1 MGEQQISRVSPITLF
16 YSYAHEDELLR
27 NQLEKHLSLL
37 RRQGLIS
44 EWYDR
49 QILAGDEWAHDIDEH
64 LETAW
69 IILLL
74 ISPDFLASDY
84 CYDIEMRR
92 ALERHSRGEARVIPI
107 ILRPCDWRTS
117 PFAHLQ
123 CLPRDGKPITEWDN
137 QDTALR
143 EITQGVRRV
152 LEQRATSAHPT
163 PRFSPIDRQSRLR
176 KRKRV
181 RTIWIEG
188 VLEQSLHQAVRIELG
203 LQEQP
208 DALANPWHLV
218 VQETNLPSQQLP
230 VGTRIIQIYDDA
242 NGELLILGGPGAGK
256 TTLLL
261 ELTRD
266 LLARAELDDTFP
278 IPVVFNL
285 SSWAQKQASLA
296 DWLIEELAIKYQI
309 PKKLG
314 RAWVTQEHIL
324 PLLDGLDEVREEV
337 REACVLAIN
346 NHYTLHQAVSP
357 VVCSRRVEYFAQ
369 KRRVAFLCAVSIL
382 PLTMRQ
388 IDTYLGSMGGQ
399 LETVGRILRE
409 SAALQELATT
419 PLMLSVLTLAYQGK
433 STEDILTL
441 NLVDIQQRHLFATYI
456 EQMLTRRSL
465 YPHFPA
471 QQTIQWLS
479 WLARQMLQ
487 HNQTEFFVELM
498 QPDWLLSYRRRLA
511 YYTSVGLAIGIP
523 FGLTIGLA
531 IWLVAGPTFG
541 LVDLLLIGT
550 PVGLGFGSIIGLQ
563 TEIHPTEITDWSW
576 RKMWSIFVNG
586 LLTIQVS
593 VLVLVFVALLVLVLA
608 FLSLQLD
615 IAHLTGLLTVQA
627 FGLVVGLVGGL
638 VPRLLTSLSENTLG
652 QGSIWTK
659 GS

>member
-1 MGEQQISRVSPITLF
+1 
-16 YSYAHEDELLR
+16 
-27 NQLEKHLSLL
+27 
-37 RRQGLIS
+37 
-44 EWYDR
+44 
-49 QILAGDEWAHDIDEH
+49 
-64 LETAW
+64 
-69 IILLL
+69 
-74 ISPDFLASDY
+74 
-84 CYDIEMRR
+84 
-92 ALERHSRGEARVIPI
+92 
-107 ILRPCDWRTS
+107 
-117 PFAHLQ
+117 
-123 CLPRDGKPITEWDN
+123 
-137 QDTALR
+137 
-143 EITQGVRRV
+143 
-152 LEQRATSAHPT
+152 
-163 PRFSPIDRQSRLR
+163 
-176 KRKRV
+176 
-181 RTIWIEG
+181 
-188 VLEQSLHQAVRIELG
+188 
-203 LQEQP
+203 
-208 DALANPWHLV
+208 
-218 VQETNLPSQQLP
+218 
-230 VGTRIIQIYDDA
+230 
-242 NGELLILGGPGAGK
+242 
-256 TTLLL
+256 
-261 ELTRD
+261 
-266 LLARAELDDTFP
+266 
-278 IPVVFNL
+278 
-285 SSWAQKQASLA
+285 
-296 DWLIEELAIKYQI
+296 
-309 PKKLG
+309 
-314 RAWVTQEHIL
+314 
-324 PLLDGLDEVREEV
+324 
-337 REACVLAIN
+337 
-346 NHYTLHQAVSP
+346 
-357 VVCSRRVEYFAQ
+357 
-369 KRRVAFLCAVSIL
+369 
-382 PLTMRQ
+382 MRQ

>member
-627 FGLVVGLVGGL
+627 FGLVVGLNSRTVS
-638 VPRLLTSLSENTLG
+638 P
-652 QGSIWTK
+652 
-659 GS
+659 